1 MIWNATQGVSW
12 ASPEGSHF
20 RLSHASQHSSGSEM
34 LLYCTPYW
42 HNSTS
47 YSLWVGS
54 LHWPTWFGT
63 SMPSCGSLAMG
74 KKFSLEVT
82 LVKLKRAAH
91 EPALPSDAPSA
102 LPAAWRQ

>member
-1 MIWNATQGVSW
+1 
-12 ASPEGSHF
+12 
-20 RLSHASQHSSGSEM
+20 
-34 LLYCTPYW
+34 
-42 HNSTS
+42 
-47 YSLWVGS
+47 
-54 LHWPTWFGT
+54 
-63 SMPSCGSLAMG
+63 MPSCGSLAMG